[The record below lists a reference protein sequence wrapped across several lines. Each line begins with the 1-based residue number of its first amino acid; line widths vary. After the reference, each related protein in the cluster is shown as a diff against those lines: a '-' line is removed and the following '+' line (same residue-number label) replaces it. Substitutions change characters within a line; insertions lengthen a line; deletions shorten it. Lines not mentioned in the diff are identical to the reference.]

1 MTDEQEVVAET
12 PVSPEVGSESGRS
25 ETQTEAE
32 AAAVAVADPVAL
44 PSGVAAIP
52 ALPADVEVPA
62 NLALLLDAELE
73 ATIRFGDRQMP
84 LKEIFELMPGDVIEL
99 DQMVDELAQL
109 IVAGRTIAK
118 GEVVVVDGNFG
129 LRITEVASVSQ
140 RAEVIRI

>member
-12 PVSPEVGSESGRS
+12 PASPEVGSESGGS

-32 AAAVAVADPVAL
+32 AAAVAVANPVAP

>member
-1 MTDEQEVVAET
+1 MIDEQEVVVPGPA
-12 PVSPEVGSESGRS
+12 SADAGN
-25 ETQTEAE
+25 EAMVPQP
-32 AAAVAVADPVAL
+32 AATAAL
-44 PSGVAAIP
+44 PPPVGVPAATAP
-52 ALPADVEVPA
+52 AADVEVPA

-84 LKEIFELMPGDVIEL
+84 LREIFELMPGDVIEL

-129 LRITEVASVSQ
+129 LRITEVAS
-140 RAEVIRI
+140 A